1 MGEMHH
7 ATYDLIYTVH
17 MELLLD
23 INHLNENHDYTN
35 KVARKNKKWYF
46 KLILCVLHISIDSLK
61 YDLLEKRTYQ
71 HLMKQQV
78 LPW

>member
-35 KVARKNKKWYF
+35 KVARNNKKWYF
-46 KLILCVLHISIDSLK
+46 KLILSVS
-61 YDLLEKRTYQ
+61 YTY
-71 HLMKQQV
+71 LSTA
-78 LPW
+78 